1 MFIYLLVEIGGGQKH
16 VRNLFVIWFLTGLWH
31 GANYTFLVWG
41 MIYFLFILLEK
52 YLVKPERRKRSV
64 VSIWR
69 IITLFVITFDWV
81 IFNSMSLHQAKKI
94 ILAAF
99 GCGSYIGI
107 NGEVYYVLREYWIY
121 YAFALLFVFP
131 VASFFSEY
139 ITVNATM
146 KNVYQIVASIGYVF
160 SFLWAVSFL
169 VLGAYNPFIYFNF

>member
-1 MFIYLLVEIGGGQKH
+1 
-16 VRNLFVIWFLTGLWH
+16 
-31 GANYTFLVWG
+31 

-99 GCGSYIGI
+99 GCGS
-107 NGEVYYVLREYWIY
+107 
-121 YAFALLFVFP
+121 
-131 VASFFSEY
+131 
-139 ITVNATM
+139 
-146 KNVYQIVASIGYVF
+146 
-160 SFLWAVSFL
+160 
-169 VLGAYNPFIYFNF
+169 